1 MIWPPCWNFDTQ
13 MLQPM
18 HSRISSTRPSEI
30 LVGRNGSAID
40 GRAAPMMSSTPARI
54 NPTMS
59 SGLVRRPLPTTGMA
73 DPKNRLALLDEW
85 RHPTGFAK
93 ARGARILAPFG
104 IVADLQR
111 HRVDH
116 AFPAK
121 RLEHAYAIL
130 AGLDAFRAVQSVDL
144 EARRDA
150 AATPESA
157 LQRVQQLDVEPRAV
171 LKAAAVMIRAPVEA
185 RFEKLDGQSIVA
197 RPRPPADRIRLVRR
211 ACRLRRTC

>member
-1 MIWPPCWNFDTQ
+1 MIWPPCWNFETQ

-30 LVGRNGSAID
+30 LVGRNGSAIE

-54 NPTMS
+54 KRHHV
-59 SGLVRRPLPTTGMA
+59 VRAGEAAVA
-73 DPKNRLALLDEW
+73 DHGNGRSQDRLALLDEW
-85 RHPTGFAK
+85 RHPAGFAK
-93 ARGARILAPFG
+93 ARGARVLAPFG

-121 RLEHAYAIL
+121 RLEHAYAIFV
-130 AGLDAFRAVQSVDL
+130 GLDAFRAVQSVDL

-150 AATPESA
+150 ASVARERASA
-157 LQRVQQLDVEPRAV
+157 R
-171 LKAAAVMIRAPVEA
+171 AAAR
-185 RFEKLDGQSIVA
+185 
-197 RPRPPADRIRLVRR
+197 
-211 ACRLRRTC
+211 